1 VADMFVET
9 ITTPRAEWERMNER
23 LQVLSDPPETI
34 VASITWDPGDGHVTT
49 LNLWDSAEAIAEF
62 YVERLHPLVAADGE
76 PAFKPARH
84 GEPIAVHLRR

>member
-1 VADMFVET
+1 MFVET
-9 ITTPRAEWERMNER
+9 FTAPRAEWERMNQR
-23 LQVLSDPPETI
+23 LQLLSDPPAAL
-34 VASITWDPGDGHVTT
+34 VASITWDAGEGNVTT

-62 YVERLHPLVAADGE
+62 FVARVHHMVAAEGE